1 MKKTTTYW
9 LIAATMTLAGCA
21 SDNDLANNYDGD
33 GEAVNITATRSAS
46 TITTSTSTPL
56 AEGETFRLINSTR
69 QALGRTTKCDAV
81 YVVDANGKAAPQNA
95 SNYVVWQT
103 GIDIYGK
110 QITENEFLAIIPADK
125 DADSPLPTDQSSA
138 DKLKAAD
145 LQTASTT
152 LPITSVAEGIDL
164 TFAHQNAKLT
174 FNVSLNDDA
183 SGITSIKVFN
193 SIVPYFNTTANTIEA
208 IVTPTASPV
217 SSLIAITLAD
227 GEQLNVALPLNI
239 AAIEKGKQYNF
250 SLTIGHNTLTISS
263 VSVSDW
269 TPGNVSGKNEAW
281 NKDDDNTDYITFT
294 AESEQGFMIYY
305 DSDPD
310 EWEPDDTNAAKLYTT
325 TRSFK
330 PSGYEYS
337 VNNGEWIPIG
347 KYGIEEK
354 DEAVKFGGDKGTLR
368 LRGKKLS
375 GTENY
380 IIAFTNDTKVAC
392 TGDIRTLLDYESY
405 KTVDTRDANFNFLFI
420 YCKQLIS
427 APKLPCMNLDKDC
440 YEGMFYG
447 CTSLVEAPALP
458 ATTLAVSCYENMFYG
473 CTSLVEA
480 PALPA
485 TTLANY
491 CYESMFEDCSSL
503 KVAPA
508 LPATE
513 LAESCYKSMFD
524 GCSSLKVAPALPATE
539 LKSTCYAYMFDD
551 CTSLTVTPEL
561 PATTLS
567 PYCYN
572 YMFSDCTSL
581 TTAPAL
587 PATDLAKS
595 CYSGMFSGCTA
606 LTKAP
611 ELKASIL
618 VTDCYSY
625 IFLDCSN
632 LSSVTM
638 LAEDVNAETCLYL
651 WLENAGTSAQSRTLK
666 LKNATVYNTIINTTY
681 YERPA
686 LPDNWKSGASGTT
699 IIFEEQ

>member
-174 FNVSLNDDA
+174 FNVSLKDDA

-208 IVTPTASPV
+208 IVTPTASPA

-227 GEQLNVALPLNI
+227 GEQLNVALPNI
-239 AAIEKGKQYNF
+239 AAIEKGKQYIF
-250 SLTIGHNTLTISS
+250 SLTIGHNALTITQ
-263 VSVSDW
+263 VSVTDW
-269 TPGNVSGKNEAW
+269 QNTTISGKNEAW
-281 NKDDDNTDYITFT
+281 SEEDGTEYVTFT
-294 AESEQGFMIYY
+294 ADSEQGF
-305 DSDPD
+305 
-310 EWEPDDTNAAKLYTT
+310 TFVK
-325 TRSFK
+325 
-330 PSGYEYS
+330 SGEYSGDLTGFEYS
-337 VNNGEWIPIG
+337 VGNGAWIHIPIEG
-347 KYGIEEK
+347 LTEP
-354 DEAVKFGGDKGTLR
+354 VKFGGTLGSLR
-368 LRGKKLS
+368 LRGKSQYLF
-375 GTENY
+375 GTNCDRTVK
-380 IIAFTNDTKVAC
+380 FSNNTPVAC
-392 TGDIRTLLDYESY
+392 SGDIRTLIDYTQY
-405 KTVDTRDANFNFLFI
+405 KTVDTGSAKFGFLFNG
-420 YCKQLIS
+420 CTQLTT
-427 APKLPCMNLDKDC
+427 APMLPATKLADNC

-447 CTSLVEAPALP
+447 CTAL
-458 ATTLAVSCYENMFYG
+458 TN
-473 CTSLVEA
+473 
-480 PALPA
+480 
-485 TTLANY
+485 
-491 CYESMFEDCSSL
+491 
-503 KVAPA
+503 APA

-513 LAESCYKSMFD
+513 LTERCYYSMFY
-524 GCSSLKVAPALPATE
+524 GCTALKSAPALPAE
-539 LKSTCYAYMFDD
+539 KLALF
-551 CTSLTVTPEL
+551 
-561 PATTLS
+561 
-567 PYCYN
+567 CYN
-572 YMFSDCTSL
+572 NMFN
-581 TTAPAL
+581 
-587 PATDLAKS
+587 
-595 CYSGMFSGCTA
+595 GCTA
-606 LTKAP
+606 LTQAP
-611 ELKASIL
+611 ELKASTIK
-618 VTDCYSY
+618 TSCYSY
-625 IFLDCSN
+625 MFDGCSN

-638 LAEDVNAETCLYL
+638 LAEDVSVENYL
-651 WLENAGTSAQSRTLK
+651 MQWLKNAGTSAQSRTLK
-666 LKNATVYNTIINTTY
+666 LKNSDVYNALKSQIY
-681 YERPA
+681 Y
-686 LPDNWKSGASGTT
+686 LPDNWKSDASGTT
-699 IIFEEQ
+699 IIFEE

>member
-145 LQTASTT
+145 LQKASTT

-208 IVTPTASPV
+208 IVTPTASPA

-250 SLTIGHNTLTISS
+250 SLTIGHNALTITQ
-263 VSVSDW
+263 VSVTDW
-269 TPGNVSGKNEAW
+269 QNTTISGKNEAW
-281 NKDDDNTDYITFT
+281 SEEDGTEYVTFT
-294 AESEQGFMIYY
+294 ADSEQGF
-305 DSDPD
+305 
-310 EWEPDDTNAAKLYTT
+310 TFVK
-325 TRSFK
+325 
-330 PSGYEYS
+330 SGEYSGDLTGFEYS
-337 VNNGEWIPIG
+337 VGNSAWTSIPDAG
-347 KYGIEEK
+347 LTEP
-354 DEAVKFGGDKGTLR
+354 VKFGGTLGSLR
-368 LRGKKLS
+368 LRGKSQYLF
-375 GTENY
+375 GTNSDR
-380 IIAFTNDTKVAC
+380 IVKFSNNTPVAC
-392 TGDIRTLLDYESY
+392 SGDIRTLIDYTQY
-405 KTVDTRDANFNFLFI
+405 KTVDTGSAKFGFLFNG
-420 YCKQLIS
+420 CTQLTT
-427 APKLPCMNLDKDC
+427 APMLPATKLADNC
-440 YEGMFYG
+440 YEGMFNG
-447 CTSLVEAPALP
+447 CTAL
-458 ATTLAVSCYENMFYG
+458 TN
-473 CTSLVEA
+473 
-480 PALPA
+480 
-485 TTLANY
+485 
-491 CYESMFEDCSSL
+491 
-503 KVAPA
+503 APA

-513 LAESCYKSMFD
+513 LTERCYYSMFY
-524 GCSSLKVAPALPATE
+524 GCTALKSAPALPAE
-539 LKSTCYAYMFDD
+539 KLALF
-551 CTSLTVTPEL
+551 
-561 PATTLS
+561 
-567 PYCYN
+567 CYN
-572 YMFSDCTSL
+572 NMFN
-581 TTAPAL
+581 
-587 PATDLAKS
+587 
-595 CYSGMFSGCTA
+595 GCTA
-606 LTKAP
+606 LTQAP
-611 ELKASIL
+611 ELKASTIK
-618 VTDCYSY
+618 TSCYSY
-625 IFLDCSN
+625 MFDGCSN

-638 LAEDVNAETCLYL
+638 LAEDVSVENYL
-651 WLENAGTSAQSRTLK
+651 MQWLKNAGTSAQSRTLK
-666 LKNATVYNTIINTTY
+666 LKNSDVYNALKSQSY
-681 YERPA
+681 Y
-686 LPDNWKSGASGTT
+686 LPDNWKSDASGTT
-699 IIFEEQ
+699 IIFEE

>member
-125 DADSPLPTDQSSA
+125 NADSPLPTDQSSA

-174 FNVSLNDDA
+174 FNISLNDDA

-208 IVTPTASPV
+208 IVTPTASPA

-227 GEQLNVALPLNI
+227 GEQLNVALPHNI

-250 SLTIGHNTLTISS
+250 SLTIGHNALTITQ
-263 VSVSDW
+263 VSVTDW
-269 TPGNVSGKNEAW
+269 QNTTISGKNEAW
-281 NKDDDNTDYITFT
+281 SEEDGTEYVTFT
-294 AESEQGFMIYY
+294 ADSEQGFTFVKSLQYA
-305 DSDPD
+305 SNLPG
-310 EWEPDDTNAAKLYTT
+310 L
-325 TRSFK
+325 
-330 PSGYEYS
+330 EYS
-337 VNNGEWIPIG
+337 VGNGAWIHIPIE
-347 KYGIEEK
+347 GIAEP
-354 DEAVKFGGDKGTLR
+354 VKFGGTLGSLR
-368 LRGKKLS
+368 LRGINQY
-375 GTENY
+375 GTNSDRTVK
-380 IIAFTNDTKVAC
+380 FSNNTPVAC
-392 TGDIRTLLDYESY
+392 SGDIRTLIDYTQY
-405 KTVDTRDANFNFLFI
+405 KTVDTGSAKFGFLFNG
-420 YCKQLIS
+420 CTQLTT
-427 APKLPCMNLDKDC
+427 APMLPATKLADNC

-447 CTSLVEAPALP
+447 CTAL
-458 ATTLAVSCYENMFYG
+458 TN
-473 CTSLVEA
+473 
-480 PALPA
+480 
-485 TTLANY
+485 
-491 CYESMFEDCSSL
+491 
-503 KVAPA
+503 APA

-513 LAESCYKSMFD
+513 LAERCYYSMFY
-524 GCSSLKVAPALPATE
+524 GCTALKSAPALPAEQLAKWCYYSMFYGCTALKSAPALPATE
-539 LKSTCYAYMFDD
+539 LADNCYRGMFNGCTDLKS
-551 CTSLTVTPEL
+551 
-561 PATTLS
+561 
-567 PYCYN
+567 
-572 YMFSDCTSL
+572 
-581 TTAPAL
+581 APAL
-587 PATDLAKS
+587 PATELADY
-595 CYSGMFSGCTA
+595 CYNNMFNGCTA
-606 LTKAP
+606 LTQAP
-611 ELKASIL
+611 ELKASTIK
-618 VTDCYSY
+618 TSCYSY
-625 IFLDCSN
+625 MFDGCSN

-638 LAEDVNAETCLYL
+638 LAEDVSVENYL
-651 WLENAGTSAQSRTLK
+651 MQWLKNAGTSAQSRTLK
-666 LKNATVYNTIINTTY
+666 LKNSDVYNALKSQSHY
-681 YERPA
+681 
-686 LPDNWKSGASGTT
+686 LPDNWKSDASGTT
-699 IIFEEQ
+699 IIFEE

>member
-145 LQTASTT
+145 LQKASTT

-208 IVTPTASPV
+208 IVTPTASPA

-250 SLTIGHNTLTISS
+250 SLTIGHNALTITQ
-263 VSVSDW
+263 VSVTDW
-269 TPGNVSGKNEAW
+269 QNTTISGKNEAW
-281 NKDDDNTDYITFT
+281 SEEDGTEYVTFT
-294 AESEQGFMIYY
+294 ADSEQGF
-305 DSDPD
+305 
-310 EWEPDDTNAAKLYTT
+310 TFVK
-325 TRSFK
+325 
-330 PSGYEYS
+330 SGEYSGDLTGFEYS
-337 VNNGEWIPIG
+337 VGNSAWTSIPNAG
-347 KYGIEEK
+347 LTEP
-354 DEAVKFGGDKGTLR
+354 VKFGGTLGSLR
-368 LRGKKLS
+368 LRGKSLYLF
-375 GTENY
+375 GTNC
-380 IIAFTNDTKVAC
+380 ARTVKFSNNTPVAC
-392 TGDIRTLLDYESY
+392 SGDIRTLIDYTQY
-405 KTVDTRDANFNFLFI
+405 KTVDTGSAKFGFLFNG
-420 YCKQLIS
+420 CTQLTT
-427 APKLPCMNLDKDC
+427 APMLPATKLADNC

-447 CTSLVEAPALP
+447 CTAL
-458 ATTLAVSCYENMFYG
+458 TN
-473 CTSLVEA
+473 
-480 PALPA
+480 
-485 TTLANY
+485 
-491 CYESMFEDCSSL
+491 
-503 KVAPA
+503 APA

-513 LAESCYKSMFD
+513 LTERCYYSMFY
-524 GCSSLKVAPALPATE
+524 GCTALKSAPALPAE
-539 LKSTCYAYMFDD
+539 KLALF
-551 CTSLTVTPEL
+551 
-561 PATTLS
+561 
-567 PYCYN
+567 CYN
-572 YMFSDCTSL
+572 NMFN
-581 TTAPAL
+581 
-587 PATDLAKS
+587 
-595 CYSGMFSGCTA
+595 GCTA
-606 LTKAP
+606 LTQAP
-611 ELKASIL
+611 ELKASTIK
-618 VTDCYSY
+618 TSCYSY
-625 IFLDCSN
+625 MFDGCSN

-638 LAEDVNAETCLYL
+638 LAEDVSVENYL
-651 WLENAGTSAQSRTLK
+651 MQWLKNAGTSAQSRTLK
-666 LKNATVYNTIINTTY
+666 LKNSDVYNALKSQSNY
-681 YERPA
+681 
-686 LPDNWKSGASGTT
+686 LPDNWKSDASGTT
-699 IIFEEQ
+699 IIFEE

>member
-208 IVTPTASPV
+208 IVTPTASPA

-227 GEQLNVALPLNI
+227 GEQLNVALPHNI

-250 SLTIGHNTLTISS
+250 SLTIGHNALTITQ
-263 VSVSDW
+263 VSVTDW
-269 TPGNVSGKNEAW
+269 QNTTISGKNEAW
-281 NKDDDNTDYITFT
+281 SEEDGTEYVTFT
-294 AESEQGFMIYY
+294 ADSEQGF
-305 DSDPD
+305 
-310 EWEPDDTNAAKLYTT
+310 TFVK
-325 TRSFK
+325 
-330 PSGYEYS
+330 SGEYSGDLTGFEYS
-337 VNNGEWIPIG
+337 VGNGAWIHIPIE
-347 KYGIEEK
+347 GIAEP
-354 DEAVKFGGDKGTLR
+354 VKFGGDLGSLR
-368 LRGKKLS
+368 LRGINQS
-375 GTENY
+375 GTAGERTVKFSNN
-380 IIAFTNDTKVAC
+380 TPVAC
-392 TGDIRTLLDYESY
+392 SGDIRTLIDYTQY
-405 KTVDTRDANFNFLFI
+405 KTVDTGSAKFGFLFNG
-420 YCKQLIS
+420 CTQLTT
-427 APKLPCMNLDKDC
+427 APMLPATKLADNC

-447 CTSLVEAPALP
+447 CTAL
-458 ATTLAVSCYENMFYG
+458 TN
-473 CTSLVEA
+473 
-480 PALPA
+480 
-485 TTLANY
+485 
-491 CYESMFEDCSSL
+491 
-503 KVAPA
+503 APA

-513 LAESCYKSMFD
+513 LTERCYYSMFY
-524 GCSSLKVAPALPATE
+524 GCTALKSAPALPAE
-539 LKSTCYAYMFDD
+539 KLALF
-551 CTSLTVTPEL
+551 
-561 PATTLS
+561 
-567 PYCYN
+567 CYN
-572 YMFSDCTSL
+572 NMFN
-581 TTAPAL
+581 
-587 PATDLAKS
+587 
-595 CYSGMFSGCTA
+595 GCTA
-606 LTKAP
+606 LTQAP
-611 ELKASIL
+611 ELKASTIK
-618 VTDCYSY
+618 TSCYSY
-625 IFLDCSN
+625 MFDGCSN

-638 LAEDVNAETCLYL
+638 LAEDVSVGNYL
-651 WLENAGTSAQSRTLK
+651 MQWLKNAGTSAQSRTLK
-666 LKNATVYNTIINTTY
+666 LKNSDVYNALKSQSHY
-681 YERPA
+681 
-686 LPDNWKSGASGTT
+686 LPDNWKSDASGTT
-699 IIFEEQ
+699 IIFEE

>member
-208 IVTPTASPV
+208 IVTPTASPA

-227 GEQLNVALPLNI
+227 GEQLNVALPHNI

-250 SLTIGHNTLTISS
+250 SLTIGHNALTITQ
-263 VSVSDW
+263 VSVTDW
-269 TPGNVSGKNEAW
+269 QNTTISGKNEAW
-281 NKDDDNTDYITFT
+281 SEEDGTEYVTFT
-294 AESEQGFMIYY
+294 ADSEQGFTFVKSLQYA
-305 DSDPD
+305 SNLPG
-310 EWEPDDTNAAKLYTT
+310 L
-325 TRSFK
+325 
-330 PSGYEYS
+330 EYS
-337 VNNGEWIPIG
+337 VGNGVWTPIPAAG
-347 KYGIEEK
+347 LTEP
-354 DEAVKFGGDKGTLR
+354 VKFGGTLGSLR
-368 LRGKKLS
+368 LRGKSLYLF
-375 GTENY
+375 GTNC
-380 IIAFTNDTKVAC
+380 ARTVKFSNNTPVAC
-392 TGDIRTLLDYESY
+392 SGDIRTLIDYTQY
-405 KTVDTRDANFNFLFI
+405 KTVDTGSAKFGFLFNG
-420 YCKQLIS
+420 CTQLTT
-427 APKLPCMNLDKDC
+427 APMLPATKLADNC
-440 YEGMFYG
+440 YEGMFNG
-447 CTSLVEAPALP
+447 CTALTNAPALP
-458 ATTLAVSCYENMFYG
+458 AEQLAKWCYYSMFYG
-473 CTSLVEA
+473 CTALKSA

-485 TTLANY
+485 EQLAKW
-491 CYESMFEDCSSL
+491 CYYSMFYGCTAL
-503 KVAPA
+503 KSAPA

-513 LAESCYKSMFD
+513 LADNCYRGMFNGCTALKS
-524 GCSSLKVAPALPATE
+524 APALPAE
-539 LKSTCYAYMFDD
+539 KLALF
-551 CTSLTVTPEL
+551 
-561 PATTLS
+561 
-567 PYCYN
+567 CYN
-572 YMFSDCTSL
+572 NMFN
-581 TTAPAL
+581 
-587 PATDLAKS
+587 
-595 CYSGMFSGCTA
+595 GCTA
-606 LTKAP
+606 LTQAP
-611 ELKASIL
+611 ELKASTIK
-618 VTDCYSY
+618 TSCYSY
-625 IFLDCSN
+625 MFDGCSN

-638 LAEDVNAETCLYL
+638 LAEDVSVEHYL
-651 WLENAGTSAQSRTLK
+651 MQWLENAGTSAQSRTLK
-666 LKNATVYNTIINTTY
+666 LKNSDVYNALKSQSNY
-681 YERPA
+681 
-686 LPDNWKSGASGTT
+686 LPDIWESGASGTT
-699 IIFEEQ
+699 IIFEE

>member
-208 IVTPTASPV
+208 IVTPTASPA

-227 GEQLNVALPLNI
+227 GEQLNVALPNI

-250 SLTIGHNTLTISS
+250 SLTIGHNALTITQ
-263 VSVSDW
+263 VSVTDW
-269 TPGNVSGKNEAW
+269 QNTTISGKNEAW
-281 NKDDDNTDYITFT
+281 SEEDGTEYVTFT
-294 AESEQGFMIYY
+294 ADSEQGF
-305 DSDPD
+305 
-310 EWEPDDTNAAKLYTT
+310 TFVK
-325 TRSFK
+325 
-330 PSGYEYS
+330 SGEYSGDLTGFEYS
-337 VNNGEWIPIG
+337 VGNSAWTSIPDAG
-347 KYGIEEK
+347 LTEP
-354 DEAVKFGGDKGTLR
+354 VKFGGDLGTFR
-368 LRGKKLS
+368 LRGINQS
-375 GTENY
+375 GTAGERTVKFSNN
-380 IIAFTNDTKVAC
+380 TPVAC
-392 TGDIRTLLDYESY
+392 TGDIRTLIDYTQY
-405 KTVDTRDANFNFLFI
+405 KTVDTGSAKFGFLFNG
-420 YCKQLIS
+420 CTQLTT
-427 APKLPCMNLDKDC
+427 APMLPATKLADNC

-447 CTSLVEAPALP
+447 CTALTNAPALP
-458 ATTLAVSCYENMFYG
+458 ATELTERCYYSMFYG
-473 CTSLVEA
+473 CT
-480 PALPA
+480 ALK
-485 TTLANY
+485 
-491 CYESMFEDCSSL
+491 S
-503 KVAPA
+503 APA

-513 LAESCYKSMFD
+513 LADNCYRGMFNGCTALKS
-524 GCSSLKVAPALPATE
+524 APALPAE
-539 LKSTCYAYMFDD
+539 KLALF
-551 CTSLTVTPEL
+551 
-561 PATTLS
+561 
-567 PYCYN
+567 CYN
-572 YMFSDCTSL
+572 NMFN
-581 TTAPAL
+581 
-587 PATDLAKS
+587 
-595 CYSGMFSGCTA
+595 GCTA
-606 LTKAP
+606 LTQAP
-611 ELKASIL
+611 ELKASTIK
-618 VTDCYSY
+618 TSCYSY
-625 IFLDCSN
+625 MFDGCSN

-638 LAEDVNAETCLYL
+638 LAEDVSVKNYL
-651 WLENAGTSAQSRTLK
+651 MQWLENAGTSAQSRTLK
-666 LKNATVYNTIINTTY
+666 LKNSDVYNALKSQSY
-681 YERPA
+681 Y
-686 LPDNWKSGASGTT
+686 LPDNWKSDASGTT
-699 IIFEEQ
+699 IIFEE

>member
-9 LIAATMTLAGCA
+9 LLAATMTLAGCA

-208 IVTPTASPV
+208 IVTPTASPA

-227 GEQLNVALPLNI
+227 GEQLNVALPNI

-250 SLTIGHNTLTISS
+250 SLTIGHNALTITQ
-263 VSVSDW
+263 VSVTDW
-269 TPGNVSGKNEAW
+269 QNTTISGKNEAW
-281 NKDDDNTDYITFT
+281 SEEDGTEYVTFT
-294 AESEQGFMIYY
+294 ADSEQGF
-305 DSDPD
+305 
-310 EWEPDDTNAAKLYTT
+310 TFVK
-325 TRSFK
+325 
-330 PSGYEYS
+330 SGEYSGDLTGFEYS
-337 VNNGEWIPIG
+337 VGNSAWTSIPDAG
-347 KYGIEEK
+347 LTEP
-354 DEAVKFGGDKGTLR
+354 VKFGGTLGSLR
-368 LRGKKLS
+368 LRGKSLYLF
-375 GTENY
+375 GTNSDR
-380 IIAFTNDTKVAC
+380 IVKFSNNTPVAC
-392 TGDIRTLLDYESY
+392 SGDIRTLIDYTQY
-405 KTVDTRDANFNFLFI
+405 KTVDTGSAKFGFLFNG
-420 YCKQLIS
+420 CTQLTT
-427 APKLPCMNLDKDC
+427 APMLPATKLADNC

-447 CTSLVEAPALP
+447 CTAL
-458 ATTLAVSCYENMFYG
+458 TN
-473 CTSLVEA
+473 
-480 PALPA
+480 
-485 TTLANY
+485 
-491 CYESMFEDCSSL
+491 
-503 KVAPA
+503 APA

-513 LAESCYKSMFD
+513 LTERCYYSMFY
-524 GCSSLKVAPALPATE
+524 GCTALKSAPALPAE
-539 LKSTCYAYMFDD
+539 KLALF
-551 CTSLTVTPEL
+551 
-561 PATTLS
+561 
-567 PYCYN
+567 CYN
-572 YMFSDCTSL
+572 NMFN
-581 TTAPAL
+581 
-587 PATDLAKS
+587 
-595 CYSGMFSGCTA
+595 GCTA
-606 LTKAP
+606 LTQAP
-611 ELKASIL
+611 ELKASTIK
-618 VTDCYSY
+618 TSCYSY
-625 IFLDCSN
+625 MFDGCSN

-638 LAEDVNAETCLYL
+638 LAEDVSVGNYL
-651 WLENAGTSAQSRTLK
+651 MQWLKNAGTSAQSRTLK
-666 LKNATVYNTIINTTY
+666 LKNSDVYNALKSQSNY
-681 YERPA
+681 
-686 LPDNWKSGASGTT
+686 LPDNWKSDASGTT
-699 IIFEEQ
+699 IIFEE

>member
-208 IVTPTASPV
+208 IVTPTASPA
-217 SSLIAITLAD
+217 SSLIAITLTD
-227 GEQLNVALPLNI
+227 GEQLNVALPNI
-239 AAIEKGKQYNF
+239 AAIEKGKQYIF
-250 SLTIGHNTLTISS
+250 SLTIGHNALTISS

-269 TPGNVSGKNEAW
+269 QNTTISGKNEAW
-281 NKDDDNTDYITFT
+281 SEEDGTEYVTFT
-294 AESEQGFMIYY
+294 ADSEQGF
-305 DSDPD
+305 
-310 EWEPDDTNAAKLYTT
+310 TFVK
-325 TRSFK
+325 
-330 PSGYEYS
+330 SGEYSGDLTGFEYS
-337 VNNGEWIPIG
+337 VGNGAWIHIPIEG
-347 KYGIEEK
+347 LTEP
-354 DEAVKFGGDKGTLR
+354 VKFGGTLGSLR
-368 LRGKKLS
+368 LRGKSLYLF
-375 GTENY
+375 GTNC
-380 IIAFTNDTKVAC
+380 ARTVKFSNNTPVAC
-392 TGDIRTLLDYESY
+392 SGDIRTLIDYTQY
-405 KTVDTRDANFNFLFI
+405 KTVDTGSAKFGFLFNG
-420 YCKQLIS
+420 CTQLTT
-427 APKLPCMNLDKDC
+427 APMLPATKLADNC

-447 CTSLVEAPALP
+447 CTALTNAPALP
-458 ATTLAVSCYENMFYG
+458 ATELTERCYYSMFYG
-473 CTSLVEA
+473 CT
-480 PALPA
+480 ALK
-485 TTLANY
+485 
-491 CYESMFEDCSSL
+491 S
-503 KVAPA
+503 APA

-513 LAESCYKSMFD
+513 LADNCYRGMFYGCTALKS
-524 GCSSLKVAPALPATE
+524 APALPAE
-539 LKSTCYAYMFDD
+539 KLALF
-551 CTSLTVTPEL
+551 
-561 PATTLS
+561 
-567 PYCYN
+567 CYN
-572 YMFSDCTSL
+572 NMFN
-581 TTAPAL
+581 
-587 PATDLAKS
+587 
-595 CYSGMFSGCTA
+595 GCTA
-606 LTKAP
+606 LTQAP
-611 ELKASIL
+611 ELKASTIK
-618 VTDCYSY
+618 TSCYSY
-625 IFLDCSN
+625 MFDGCSN

-638 LAEDVNAETCLYL
+638 LAEDVSVEHYL
-651 WLENAGTSAQSRTLK
+651 MQWLENAGTSAQSRTLK
-666 LKNATVYNTIINTTY
+666 LKNSDVYNALKSQSNY
-681 YERPA
+681 
-686 LPDNWKSGASGTT
+686 LPDIWESGASGTT
-699 IIFEEQ
+699 IIFEE

>member
-125 DADSPLPTDQSSA
+125 YADSPLPTDQSSA

-208 IVTPTASPV
+208 IVTPTASPA

-227 GEQLNVALPLNI
+227 GEQLNVALPHNI

-250 SLTIGHNTLTISS
+250 SLTIGHNALTISS

-269 TPGNVSGKNEAW
+269 QNTTISGKNEAW
-281 NKDDDNTDYITFT
+281 SEEDGTEYVTFT
-294 AESEQGFMIYY
+294 ADSEQGFTFVKSLQYA
-305 DSDPD
+305 SNLPG
-310 EWEPDDTNAAKLYTT
+310 L
-325 TRSFK
+325 
-330 PSGYEYS
+330 EYS
-337 VNNGEWIPIG
+337 VGNGAWIHIPIEG
-347 KYGIEEK
+347 LTEP
-354 DEAVKFGGDKGTLR
+354 VKFGGTLGSLR
-368 LRGKKLS
+368 LRGKSQYLF
-375 GTENY
+375 GTNSDRTVK
-380 IIAFTNDTKVAC
+380 FSNNTPVAC
-392 TGDIRTLLDYESY
+392 SGDIRTLIDYTQY
-405 KTVDTRDANFNFLFI
+405 KTVDTGSAKFGFLFNG
-420 YCKQLIS
+420 CTQLTT
-427 APKLPCMNLDKDC
+427 APMLPATKLADNC
-440 YEGMFYG
+440 YEGMFNG
-447 CTSLVEAPALP
+447 CTALTNAPALP
-458 ATTLAVSCYENMFYG
+458 ATELTERCYYSMFYG
-473 CTSLVEA
+473 CT
-480 PALPA
+480 ALK
-485 TTLANY
+485 
-491 CYESMFEDCSSL
+491 S
-503 KVAPA
+503 APA

-513 LAESCYKSMFD
+513 LADNCYQGMFNGCTALKS
-524 GCSSLKVAPALPATE
+524 APALPAE
-539 LKSTCYAYMFDD
+539 KLALF
-551 CTSLTVTPEL
+551 
-561 PATTLS
+561 
-567 PYCYN
+567 CYN
-572 YMFSDCTSL
+572 NMFN
-581 TTAPAL
+581 
-587 PATDLAKS
+587 
-595 CYSGMFSGCTA
+595 GCTA
-606 LTKAP
+606 LTQAP
-611 ELKASIL
+611 ELKASTIK
-618 VTDCYSY
+618 TSCYSY
-625 IFLDCSN
+625 MFDGCSN

-638 LAEDVNAETCLYL
+638 LAEDVSVEYYL
-651 WLENAGTSAQSRTLK
+651 MQWLKNAGTSAQSRTLK
-666 LKNATVYNTIINTTY
+666 LKNSDVYNALKSQSNY
-681 YERPA
+681 
-686 LPDNWKSGASGTT
+686 LPDNWKSDASGTT
-699 IIFEEQ
+699 IIFEE

>member
-208 IVTPTASPV
+208 IVTPTASPA

-227 GEQLNVALPLNI
+227 GEQLNVALPHNI

-250 SLTIGHNTLTISS
+250 SLTIGHNALTITQ
-263 VSVSDW
+263 VSVTDW
-269 TPGNVSGKNEAW
+269 QNTTISGKNEAW
-281 NKDDDNTDYITFT
+281 SEEDGTEYVTFT
-294 AESEQGFMIYY
+294 ADSEQGF
-305 DSDPD
+305 
-310 EWEPDDTNAAKLYTT
+310 TFVK
-325 TRSFK
+325 
-330 PSGYEYS
+330 SGEYSGDLTGFEYS
-337 VNNGEWIPIG
+337 VGNSAWTSIPDAG
-347 KYGIEEK
+347 LTEP
-354 DEAVKFGGDKGTLR
+354 VKFGGDLGTFR
-368 LRGKKLS
+368 LRGINQS
-375 GTENY
+375 GTAGERTVKFSNN
-380 IIAFTNDTKVAC
+380 TPVAC
-392 TGDIRTLLDYESY
+392 TGDIRTLIDYTQY
-405 KTVDTRDANFNFLFI
+405 KTVDTGSAKFGFLFNG
-420 YCKQLIS
+420 CTQLTT
-427 APKLPCMNLDKDC
+427 APMLPATKLADNC

-447 CTSLVEAPALP
+447 CTALTNAPALP
-458 ATTLAVSCYENMFYG
+458 ATELTERCYYSMFYG
-473 CTSLVEA
+473 CTALKSA

-485 TTLANY
+485 EQLAKR
-491 CYESMFEDCSSL
+491 CYYSMFYGCTAL
-503 KVAPA
+503 KSAPA

-513 LAESCYKSMFD
+513 LADNCYRGMFNGCTALKS
-524 GCSSLKVAPALPATE
+524 APALPAE
-539 LKSTCYAYMFDD
+539 KLALF
-551 CTSLTVTPEL
+551 
-561 PATTLS
+561 
-567 PYCYN
+567 CYN
-572 YMFSDCTSL
+572 NMFN
-581 TTAPAL
+581 
-587 PATDLAKS
+587 
-595 CYSGMFSGCTA
+595 GCTA
-606 LTKAP
+606 LTQAP
-611 ELKASIL
+611 ELKASTIK
-618 VTDCYSY
+618 TSCYS
-625 IFLDCSN
+625 FMFDGCSN

-638 LAEDVNAETCLYL
+638 LAEDVSVEHYL
-651 WLENAGTSAQSRTLK
+651 MQWLKNAGTSAQSRTLK
-666 LKNATVYNTIINTTY
+666 LKNSDVYNALKSQSY
-681 YERPA
+681 Y

-699 IIFEEQ
+699 IIFEE

>member
-125 DADSPLPTDQSSA
+125 DAVTPLPTDQSSA

-208 IVTPTASPV
+208 IVTPTASPA

-250 SLTIGHNTLTISS
+250 SLTIGHNALTISS

-281 NKDDDNTDYITFT
+281 NKDDNTDYITFT

-305 DSDPD
+305 DSEPD

-325 TRSFK
+325 TRFTD

-337 VNNGEWIPIG
+337 VNNGEWIPIDE
-347 KYGIEEK
+347 YGIEEK

-392 TGDIRTLLDYESY
+392 TGDIRTLLDYETY
-405 KTVDTRDANFNFLFI
+405 KTVDTKDANFKYLFK
-420 YCKQLIS
+420 YCNQLTS
-427 APKLPCMNLDKDC
+427 APKLPCMVLAKEC
-440 YEGMFYG
+440 YEGMFYECSSLVEAPALPATTLAKRCYEEMFYE

-458 ATTLAVSCYENMFYG
+458 ATTLASRCYKEMFDG
-473 CTSLVEA
+473 
-480 PALPA
+480 
-485 TTLANY
+485 
-491 CYESMFEDCSSL
+491 CSSL
-503 KVAPA
+503 KIAPA

-513 LAESCYKSMFD
+513 LAYECYFSMFEE
-524 GCSSLKVAPALPATE
+524 CE
-539 LKSTCYAYMFDD
+539 
-551 CTSLTVTPEL
+551 SLTIAPEL
-561 PATTLS
+561 PATILADF
-567 PYCYN
+567 CYKM
-572 YMFSDCTSL
+572 MFYDCTSL
-581 TTAPAL
+581 KKAPILRAETL
-587 PATDLAKS
+587 TES
-595 CYSGMFSGCTA
+595 CYYDMFYHC
-606 LTKAP
+606 
-611 ELKASIL
+611 I
-618 VTDCYSY
+618 
-625 IFLDCSN
+625 N
-632 LSSVTM
+632 LCSVTM
-638 LAEDVNAETCLYL
+638 LATDVSDFNCLDG
-651 WLENAGTSAQSRTLK
+651 WLYDAGTNTTSRTLT
-666 LKNATVYNTIINTTY
+666 LKNSTVYDTIKDLIYNKAWASI
-681 YERPA
+681 PA
-686 LPDNWKSGASGTT
+686 LPDIWKSGASGTT
-699 IIFEEQ
+699 IIYEDN

>member
-208 IVTPTASPV
+208 IVTPTASPA

-227 GEQLNVALPLNI
+227 GEQLNVAPLNI

-250 SLTIGHNTLTISS
+250 SLTIGHNALTITQ
-263 VSVSDW
+263 VSVTDW
-269 TPGNVSGKNEAW
+269 QNTTISGKNEAW
-281 NKDDDNTDYITFT
+281 SEEDGTEYVTFT
-294 AESEQGFMIYY
+294 ADSEQGF
-305 DSDPD
+305 
-310 EWEPDDTNAAKLYTT
+310 TFVK
-325 TRSFK
+325 
-330 PSGYEYS
+330 SGEYSGDLTGFEYS
-337 VNNGEWIPIG
+337 VGNSAWTSIPNAG
-347 KYGIEEK
+347 LTEP
-354 DEAVKFGGDKGTLR
+354 VKFGGTLGSLR
-368 LRGKKLS
+368 LRGKSQYLF
-375 GTENY
+375 GTNSDRTVK
-380 IIAFTNDTKVAC
+380 FSNNTPVAC
-392 TGDIRTLLDYESY
+392 SGDIRTLIDYTQY
-405 KTVDTRDANFNFLFI
+405 KTVDTGSAKFGFLFNG
-420 YCKQLIS
+420 CTQLTT
-427 APKLPCMNLDKDC
+427 APMLPATKLADNC

-447 CTSLVEAPALP
+447 CTALTNAPALP
-458 ATTLAVSCYENMFYG
+458 ATELTERCYYSMFYG
-473 CTSLVEA
+473 CT
-480 PALPA
+480 ALK
-485 TTLANY
+485 
-491 CYESMFEDCSSL
+491 S
-503 KVAPA
+503 APA

-513 LAESCYKSMFD
+513 LAD
-524 GCSSLKVAPALPATE
+524 N
-539 LKSTCYAYMFDD
+539 
-551 CTSLTVTPEL
+551 
-561 PATTLS
+561 
-567 PYCYN
+567 CYN
-572 YMFSDCTSL
+572 NMFN
-581 TTAPAL
+581 
-587 PATDLAKS
+587 
-595 CYSGMFSGCTA
+595 GCNA
-606 LTKAP
+606 LTQAP
-611 ELKASIL
+611 ELKASTIK
-618 VTDCYSY
+618 TSCYSY
-625 IFLDCSN
+625 MFDGCSN

-638 LAEDVNAETCLYL
+638 LAEDVSVGNYL
-651 WLENAGTSAQSRTLK
+651 MQWLKNAGTSAQSRTLK
-666 LKNATVYNTIINTTY
+666 LKNSDVYNALKSQSNY
-681 YERPA
+681 
-686 LPDNWKSGASGTT
+686 LPDIWKSGASGTT
-699 IIFEEQ
+699 IIFEE

>member
-1 MKKTTTYW
+1 MKMNKIYAW
-9 LIAATMTLAGCA
+9 MAAAMTLAACSTNDIADLGGNDA
-21 SDNDLANNYDGD
+21 DNV
-33 GEAVNITATRSAS
+33 VNVAATRANTSS
-46 TITTSTSTPL
+46 NTTKAISS
-56 AEGETFRLINSTR
+56 FHLIN
-69 QALGRTTKCDAV
+69 TTQQEKYNTKYEAD
-81 YVVDANGKAAPQNA
+81 YILENNSYTMKNGKAVWYNEDDAPAEGNVFKAFTPLTTAANLA
-95 SNYVVWQT
+95 SYDRFY
-103 GIDIYGK
+103 IPIY
-110 QITENEFLAIIPADK
+110 QASPELLAAADWMT
-125 DADSPLPTDQSSA
+125 ATATST
-138 DKLKAAD
+138 KAAAMNG
-145 LQTASTT
+145 LS
-152 LPITSVAEGIDL
+152 LNFE
-164 TFAHQNAKLT
+164 HRNAKLHFDVT
-174 FNVSLNDDA
+174 VKDDA
-183 SGITSIKVFN
+183 AALTSEDITVIGN
-193 SIVPYFNTTANTIEA
+193 ITPYYSANESNKTIEA
-208 IVTPTASPV
+208 IVAPV
-217 SSLIAITLAD
+217 SADEITSSTSRPTLISFRLAGGD
-227 GEQLNVALPLNI
+227 EISVPLPTSI
-239 AAIEKGKQYNF
+239 SQIEAGKQYNF
-250 SLTIGHNTLTISS
+250 SITVGHNTLTISS
-263 VSVSDW
+263 VSVTDW
-269 TPGNVSGKNEAW
+269 TAATVTPGKEDEASCA
-281 NKDDDNTDYITFT
+281 DEDIDYITFT
-294 AESEQGFMIYY
+294 AESEQQIKVVYY
-305 DSDPD
+305 DDDPRD
-310 EWEPDDTNAAKLYTT
+310 ELDPTNPYGDQSYAI
-325 TRSFK
+325 TRSTDTYK
-330 PSGYEYS
+330 YEYS
-337 VNNGEWIPIG
+337 INNGEWIPF
-347 KYGIEEK
+347 
-354 DEAVKFGGDKGTLR
+354 DEIDDSDNVIFGGDKGTLR
-368 LRGKKLS
+368 LRGKNTS
-375 GTENY
+375 GTRKRVIVFKNE
-380 IIAFTNDTKVAC
+380 TKVAC

-458 ATTLAVSCYENMFYG
+458 ATTLA
-473 CTSLVEA
+473 
-480 PALPA
+480 
-485 TTLANY
+485 NY

-513 LAESCYKSMFD
+513 LAKSCYKSMFD

-567 PYCYN
+567 PDCYN

-625 IFLDCSN
+625 IFLGCSN

>member
-145 LQTASTT
+145 LQKASTT

-208 IVTPTASPV
+208 IVTPTASPA

-227 GEQLNVALPLNI
+227 GEQLNVALPHNI
-239 AAIEKGKQYNF
+239 TAIEKGKQYNF
-250 SLTIGHNTLTISS
+250 SLTIGHNALTITQ
-263 VSVSDW
+263 VSVTDW
-269 TPGNVSGKNEAW
+269 QNTTISGKNEAW
-281 NKDDDNTDYITFT
+281 SEEDGTEYVTFT
-294 AESEQGFMIYY
+294 ADSEQGFTFVKS
-305 DSDPD
+305 SD
-310 EWEPDDTNAAKLYTT
+310 NAGSL
-325 TRSFK
+325 
-330 PSGYEYS
+330 SGFEYS
-337 VNNGEWIPIG
+337 VNNGEWTPIPDAG
-347 KYGIEEK
+347 LTEP
-354 DEAVKFGGDKGTLR
+354 VKFGGTLGSLR
-368 LRGKKLS
+368 LRGKSQYLF
-375 GTENY
+375 GTNSDRTVK
-380 IIAFTNDTKVAC
+380 FSNNTPVAC
-392 TGDIRTLLDYESY
+392 SGDIRTLIDYTQY
-405 KTVDTRDANFNFLFI
+405 KTVDTGSAKFGFLFNG
-420 YCKQLIS
+420 CTQLTT
-427 APKLPCMNLDKDC
+427 APMLPATKLADNC

-447 CTSLVEAPALP
+447 CTAL
-458 ATTLAVSCYENMFYG
+458 TN
-473 CTSLVEA
+473 
-480 PALPA
+480 
-485 TTLANY
+485 
-491 CYESMFEDCSSL
+491 
-503 KVAPA
+503 APA

-513 LAESCYKSMFD
+513 LTERCYYSMFY
-524 GCSSLKVAPALPATE
+524 GCTALKSAPALPAE
-539 LKSTCYAYMFDD
+539 KLALF
-551 CTSLTVTPEL
+551 
-561 PATTLS
+561 
-567 PYCYN
+567 CYN
-572 YMFSDCTSL
+572 NMFN
-581 TTAPAL
+581 
-587 PATDLAKS
+587 
-595 CYSGMFSGCTA
+595 GCTA
-606 LTKAP
+606 LTQAP
-611 ELKASIL
+611 ELKASTIK
-618 VTDCYSY
+618 TSCYSY
-625 IFLDCSN
+625 MFDGCSN

-638 LAEDVNAETCLYL
+638 LAEDVSVEHYL
-651 WLENAGTSAQSRTLK
+651 MQWLKNAGTSAQSRTLK
-666 LKNATVYNTIINTTY
+666 LKNSDVYNALKSQSNY
-681 YERPA
+681 
-686 LPDNWKSGASGTT
+686 LPDNWKSDASGTT
-699 IIFEEQ
+699 IIFEE

>member
-208 IVTPTASPV
+208 IVTPTASPA

-227 GEQLNVALPLNI
+227 GEQLNVDLPHNI
-239 AAIEKGKQYNF
+239 TAIEKGKQYNF
-250 SLTIGHNTLTISS
+250 SLTIGHNALTITQ
-263 VSVSDW
+263 VSVTDW
-269 TPGNVSGKNEAW
+269 QNTTISGKNEAW
-281 NKDDDNTDYITFT
+281 SEEDGTEYVTFT
-294 AESEQGFMIYY
+294 ADSEQGFTFVK
-305 DSDPD
+305 SLSNLPG
-310 EWEPDDTNAAKLYTT
+310 L
-325 TRSFK
+325 
-330 PSGYEYS
+330 EYS
-337 VNNGEWIPIG
+337 VGNGAWTPIPDAG
-347 KYGIEEK
+347 LTEP
-354 DEAVKFGGDKGTLR
+354 VKFGGTLGSLR
-368 LRGKKLS
+368 LRGKSQYLF
-375 GTENY
+375 GTNSDRTVK
-380 IIAFTNDTKVAC
+380 FSNNTPVAC
-392 TGDIRTLLDYESY
+392 SGDIRTLIDYTQY
-405 KTVDTRDANFNFLFI
+405 KTVDTGSAKFGFLFNG
-420 YCKQLIS
+420 CTQLTT
-427 APKLPCMNLDKDC
+427 APMLPATKLADNC
-440 YEGMFYG
+440 YEGMFNG
-447 CTSLVEAPALP
+447 CTAL
-458 ATTLAVSCYENMFYG
+458 TN
-473 CTSLVEA
+473 
-480 PALPA
+480 
-485 TTLANY
+485 
-491 CYESMFEDCSSL
+491 
-503 KVAPA
+503 APA

-513 LAESCYKSMFD
+513 LTERCYYSMFY
-524 GCSSLKVAPALPATE
+524 GCTALKSAPALPAEKLAEGCYYSMFNGCTA
-539 LKSTCYAYMFDD
+539 LKS
-551 CTSLTVTPEL
+551 
-561 PATTLS
+561 
-567 PYCYN
+567 
-572 YMFSDCTSL
+572 
-581 TTAPAL
+581 APAL
-587 PATDLAKS
+587 PAEKLALF
-595 CYSGMFSGCTA
+595 CYNNMFNGCTA
-606 LTKAP
+606 LTQAP
-611 ELKASIL
+611 ELKASTIK
-618 VTDCYSY
+618 TSCYS
-625 IFLDCSN
+625 FMFDGCSN

-638 LAEDVNAETCLYL
+638 LAEDVSVGNYL
-651 WLENAGTSAQSRTLK
+651 MQWLKNAGTSAQSRTLK
-666 LKNATVYNTIINTTY
+666 LKNSDVYNALKSQSNY
-681 YERPA
+681 
-686 LPDNWKSGASGTT
+686 LPDNWKSDASGTT
-699 IIFEEQ
+699 IIFEE

>member
-125 DADSPLPTDQSSA
+125 YADSPLPTDQSSA

-145 LQTASTT
+145 LQKASTT

-208 IVTPTASPV
+208 IVTPTASPA

-250 SLTIGHNTLTISS
+250 SLTIGHNALTISS

-269 TPGNVSGKNEAW
+269 QNTTISGKNEAW
-281 NKDDDNTDYITFT
+281 SEEDGTEYVTFT
-294 AESEQGFMIYY
+294 ADSEQGFTFVK
-305 DSDPD
+305 SLSNLPG
-310 EWEPDDTNAAKLYTT
+310 L
-325 TRSFK
+325 
-330 PSGYEYS
+330 EYS
-337 VNNGEWIPIG
+337 VGNGAWTPIPDAG
-347 KYGIEEK
+347 LTEP
-354 DEAVKFGGDKGTLR
+354 VKFGGTLGSLR
-368 LRGKKLS
+368 LRGKSLYPF
-375 GTENY
+375 GTNSDR
-380 IIAFTNDTKVAC
+380 IVKFSNNTPVAC
-392 TGDIRTLLDYESY
+392 SGDIRTLIDYTQY
-405 KTVDTRDANFNFLFI
+405 KTVDTGSAKFGFLFNG
-420 YCKQLIS
+420 CTQLTT
-427 APKLPCMNLDKDC
+427 APMLPATKLADNC

-447 CTSLVEAPALP
+447 CTAL
-458 ATTLAVSCYENMFYG
+458 TN
-473 CTSLVEA
+473 
-480 PALPA
+480 
-485 TTLANY
+485 
-491 CYESMFEDCSSL
+491 
-503 KVAPA
+503 APA

-513 LAESCYKSMFD
+513 LTERCYYSMFY
-524 GCSSLKVAPALPATE
+524 GCTALKSAPALPAEQLAKWCYYSMFYGCTA
-539 LKSTCYAYMFDD
+539 LKS
-551 CTSLTVTPEL
+551 
-561 PATTLS
+561 
-567 PYCYN
+567 
-572 YMFSDCTSL
+572 
-581 TTAPAL
+581 APAL
-587 PATDLAKS
+587 PAEKLALF
-595 CYSGMFSGCTA
+595 CYNNMFNGCTA
-606 LTKAP
+606 LTQAP
-611 ELKASIL
+611 ELKASTIK
-618 VTDCYSY
+618 TSCYSY
-625 IFLDCSN
+625 MFDGCSN

-638 LAEDVNAETCLYL
+638 LAEDVSVEYYL
-651 WLENAGTSAQSRTLK
+651 MQWLKNAGTSAQSRTLK
-666 LKNATVYNTIINTTY
+666 LKNSDVYNALKSQSNY
-681 YERPA
+681 
-686 LPDNWKSGASGTT
+686 LPDNWKSDASGTT
-699 IIFEEQ
+699 IIFEE

>member
-227 GEQLNVALPLNI
+227 GEQLNVALPHNI

-250 SLTIGHNTLTISS
+250 SLTIGHNALTITQ
-263 VSVSDW
+263 VSVTDW
-269 TPGNVSGKNEAW
+269 QNTTISGKNEAW
-281 NKDDDNTDYITFT
+281 SEEDGTEYVTFT
-294 AESEQGFMIYY
+294 ADSEQGFTFVKSLQYA
-305 DSDPD
+305 SNLPG
-310 EWEPDDTNAAKLYTT
+310 L
-325 TRSFK
+325 
-330 PSGYEYS
+330 EYS
-337 VNNGEWIPIG
+337 VGNGAWIHIPIE
-347 KYGIEEK
+347 GIAEP
-354 DEAVKFGGDKGTLR
+354 VKFGGDLGSLR
-368 LRGKKLS
+368 LRGINQS
-375 GTENY
+375 GTAGERIVKFSN
-380 IIAFTNDTKVAC
+380 NPPVAC
-392 TGDIRTLLDYESY
+392 SGDIRTLIDYTQY
-405 KTVDTRDANFNFLFI
+405 KTVDTGSAKFGFLFNG
-420 YCKQLIS
+420 CTQLTT
-427 APKLPCMNLDKDC
+427 APMLPATKLADNC

-447 CTSLVEAPALP
+447 CTAL
-458 ATTLAVSCYENMFYG
+458 TN
-473 CTSLVEA
+473 
-480 PALPA
+480 
-485 TTLANY
+485 
-491 CYESMFEDCSSL
+491 
-503 KVAPA
+503 APA

-513 LAESCYKSMFD
+513 LAERCYYSMFY
-524 GCSSLKVAPALPATE
+524 GCTALKSAPALPATE
-539 LKSTCYAYMFDD
+539 LADNCYQGMFNG
-551 CTSLTVTPEL
+551 CTSLK
-561 PATTLS
+561 S
-567 PYCYN
+567 
-572 YMFSDCTSL
+572 
-581 TTAPAL
+581 APAL
-587 PATDLAKS
+587 PAEKLALF
-595 CYSGMFSGCTA
+595 CYNNMFNGCTA
-606 LTKAP
+606 LTQAP
-611 ELKASIL
+611 ELKASTIK
-618 VTDCYSY
+618 TSCYSY
-625 IFLDCSN
+625 MFDGCSN

-638 LAEDVNAETCLYL
+638 LAEDVSVENYL
-651 WLENAGTSAQSRTLK
+651 MQWLKNAGTSAQSRTLK
-666 LKNATVYNTIINTTY
+666 LKNSDVYNALKSQSHY
-681 YERPA
+681 
-686 LPDNWKSGASGTT
+686 LPDNWKSDASGTT
-699 IIFEEQ
+699 IIFEE

>member
-56 AEGETFRLINSTR
+56 AEGETFRLINATR

-208 IVTPTASPV
+208 IVTPTASPA

-227 GEQLNVALPLNI
+227 GEQLNVDLPHNI

-250 SLTIGHNTLTISS
+250 SLTIGHNALTITQ
-263 VSVSDW
+263 VSVTDW
-269 TPGNVSGKNEAW
+269 QNTTISGKNEAW
-281 NKDDDNTDYITFT
+281 SEEDGTEYVTFT
-294 AESEQGFMIYY
+294 ADSEQGF
-305 DSDPD
+305 
-310 EWEPDDTNAAKLYTT
+310 TFVK
-325 TRSFK
+325 
-330 PSGYEYS
+330 SGEYSGDLTGFEYS
-337 VNNGEWIPIG
+337 VGNSAWTSIPDAG
-347 KYGIEEK
+347 LTEP
-354 DEAVKFGGDKGTLR
+354 VKFGGDLGTFR
-368 LRGKKLS
+368 LRGINQS
-375 GTENY
+375 GTAGARTVKFSNN
-380 IIAFTNDTKVAC
+380 TPVAC
-392 TGDIRTLLDYESY
+392 SGDIRTLIDYTQY
-405 KTVDTRDANFNFLFI
+405 KTVDTGSAKFGFLFNG
-420 YCKQLIS
+420 CTQLTT
-427 APKLPCMNLDKDC
+427 APMLPATKLADNC

-447 CTSLVEAPALP
+447 CTALTNAPALP
-458 ATTLAVSCYENMFYG
+458 ATELTERCYYSMFYG
-473 CTSLVEA
+473 CTALKSA

-485 TTLANY
+485 EQLAKW
-491 CYESMFEDCSSL
+491 CYYSMFYGCTAL
-503 KVAPA
+503 KSAPA

-513 LAESCYKSMFD
+513 LADNCYRGMFNGCTALKS
-524 GCSSLKVAPALPATE
+524 APALPAE
-539 LKSTCYAYMFDD
+539 KLALF
-551 CTSLTVTPEL
+551 
-561 PATTLS
+561 
-567 PYCYN
+567 CYN
-572 YMFSDCTSL
+572 NMFN
-581 TTAPAL
+581 
-587 PATDLAKS
+587 
-595 CYSGMFSGCTA
+595 GCTA
-606 LTKAP
+606 LTQAP
-611 ELKASIL
+611 ELKASTIK
-618 VTDCYSY
+618 TSCYSY
-625 IFLDCSN
+625 MFDGCSN

-638 LAEDVNAETCLYL
+638 LAEDVSVEHYL
-651 WLENAGTSAQSRTLK
+651 MQWLKNAGTSAQSRTLK
-666 LKNATVYNTIINTTY
+666 LKNSDVYNALKSQSNY
-681 YERPA
+681 
-686 LPDNWKSGASGTT
+686 LPDNWKSDASGTT
-699 IIFEEQ
+699 IIYEDN

>member
-208 IVTPTASPV
+208 IVTPTASPA

-227 GEQLNVALPLNI
+227 GEQLNVALPHNI

-250 SLTIGHNTLTISS
+250 SLTIGHNALTITQ
-263 VSVSDW
+263 VSVTDW
-269 TPGNVSGKNEAW
+269 QNTTISGKNEAW
-281 NKDDDNTDYITFT
+281 SEEDGTEYVTFT
-294 AESEQGFMIYY
+294 ADSEQGF
-305 DSDPD
+305 
-310 EWEPDDTNAAKLYTT
+310 TFVK
-325 TRSFK
+325 
-330 PSGYEYS
+330 SGEYSGDLTGFEYS
-337 VNNGEWIPIG
+337 VGNSAWTSIPDAG
-347 KYGIEEK
+347 LTEP
-354 DEAVKFGGDKGTLR
+354 VKFGGDLGTFR
-368 LRGKKLS
+368 LRGINQS
-375 GTENY
+375 GTAGERIVKFSNN
-380 IIAFTNDTKVAC
+380 TPVAC
-392 TGDIRTLLDYESY
+392 SGDIRTLIDYTQY
-405 KTVDTRDANFNFLFI
+405 KTVDTGLAKFGFLFNG
-420 YCKQLIS
+420 CTQLTT
-427 APKLPCMNLDKDC
+427 APMLPATKLADNC

-447 CTSLVEAPALP
+447 CTALTNAPALP
-458 ATTLAVSCYENMFYG
+458 ATELTERCYYSMFYG
-473 CTSLVEA
+473 CT
-480 PALPA
+480 ALK
-485 TTLANY
+485 
-491 CYESMFEDCSSL
+491 S
-503 KVAPA
+503 APA

-513 LAESCYKSMFD
+513 LADNCYRGMFNGCTALKS
-524 GCSSLKVAPALPATE
+524 APALPAE
-539 LKSTCYAYMFDD
+539 KLALF
-551 CTSLTVTPEL
+551 
-561 PATTLS
+561 
-567 PYCYN
+567 CYN
-572 YMFSDCTSL
+572 NMFN
-581 TTAPAL
+581 
-587 PATDLAKS
+587 
-595 CYSGMFSGCTA
+595 GCTA
-606 LTKAP
+606 LTQAP
-611 ELKASIL
+611 ELKASTIK
-618 VTDCYSY
+618 TSCYSY
-625 IFLDCSN
+625 MFDGCSN

-638 LAEDVNAETCLYL
+638 LAEDVSVENYL
-651 WLENAGTSAQSRTLK
+651 MQWLKNAGTSAQSRTLK
-666 LKNATVYNTIINTTY
+666 LKNSDVYNALKSQSHY
-681 YERPA
+681 
-686 LPDNWKSGASGTT
+686 LPDNWKSDASGTT
-699 IIFEEQ
+699 IIFEE

>member
-33 GEAVNITATRSAS
+33 GKAVNITATRSAS

-208 IVTPTASPV
+208 IVTPTASPA

-227 GEQLNVALPLNI
+227 GEQLNVALPHNI

-250 SLTIGHNTLTISS
+250 SLTIGHNALTITQ
-263 VSVSDW
+263 VSVTDW
-269 TPGNVSGKNEAW
+269 QNTTISGKNEAW
-281 NKDDDNTDYITFT
+281 SEEDGTEYVTFT
-294 AESEQGFMIYY
+294 ADSEQGFTFVK
-305 DSDPD
+305 SLSNLPG
-310 EWEPDDTNAAKLYTT
+310 L
-325 TRSFK
+325 
-330 PSGYEYS
+330 EYS
-337 VNNGEWIPIG
+337 VGNGAWTPIPDAG
-347 KYGIEEK
+347 LTEP
-354 DEAVKFGGDKGTLR
+354 VKFGGTLGSLR
-368 LRGKKLS
+368 LRGKSQYLF
-375 GTENY
+375 GTNSDRTVK
-380 IIAFTNDTKVAC
+380 FSNNTPVAC
-392 TGDIRTLLDYESY
+392 SGDIRTLIDYTQY
-405 KTVDTRDANFNFLFI
+405 KTVDTGSAKFGFLFNG
-420 YCKQLIS
+420 CTQLTT
-427 APKLPCMNLDKDC
+427 APMLPATKLADNC
-440 YEGMFYG
+440 YEGMFNG
-447 CTSLVEAPALP
+447 CTAL
-458 ATTLAVSCYENMFYG
+458 TN
-473 CTSLVEA
+473 
-480 PALPA
+480 
-485 TTLANY
+485 
-491 CYESMFEDCSSL
+491 
-503 KVAPA
+503 APA

-513 LAESCYKSMFD
+513 LAERCYYSMFY
-524 GCSSLKVAPALPATE
+524 GCTALKSAPALPATE
-539 LKSTCYAYMFDD
+539 LADNCYRGMFNGCTALKS
-551 CTSLTVTPEL
+551 
-561 PATTLS
+561 
-567 PYCYN
+567 
-572 YMFSDCTSL
+572 
-581 TTAPAL
+581 APAL
-587 PATDLAKS
+587 PAEKLALF
-595 CYSGMFSGCTA
+595 CYNNMFNGCTA
-606 LTKAP
+606 LTQAP
-611 ELKASIL
+611 ELKASTIK
-618 VTDCYSY
+618 TSCYSY
-625 IFLDCSN
+625 MFDGCSN

-638 LAEDVNAETCLYL
+638 LAEDVSVEHYL
-651 WLENAGTSAQSRTLK
+651 MQWLENAGTSAQSRTLK
-666 LKNATVYNTIINTTY
+666 LKNSDVYNALKSQSY
-681 YERPA
+681 Y
-686 LPDNWKSGASGTT
+686 LPDNWKSDASGTT
-699 IIFEEQ
+699 IIFEE

>member
-208 IVTPTASPV
+208 IVTPTASPA

-227 GEQLNVALPLNI
+227 GEQLNVALPHNI

-250 SLTIGHNTLTISS
+250 SLTIGHNALTITQ
-263 VSVSDW
+263 VSVTDW
-269 TPGNVSGKNEAW
+269 QNTTISGKNEAW
-281 NKDDDNTDYITFT
+281 SEEDGTEYVTFT
-294 AESEQGFMIYY
+294 ADSEQGF
-305 DSDPD
+305 
-310 EWEPDDTNAAKLYTT
+310 TFVK
-325 TRSFK
+325 
-330 PSGYEYS
+330 SGEYSGDLTGFEYS
-337 VNNGEWIPIG
+337 VGNSAWTSIPDAG
-347 KYGIEEK
+347 LTEP
-354 DEAVKFGGDKGTLR
+354 VKFGGTLGSLR
-368 LRGKKLS
+368 LRGKSQYLF
-375 GTENY
+375 GTNSERTVKFSNN
-380 IIAFTNDTKVAC
+380 TPVAC
-392 TGDIRTLLDYESY
+392 TGDIRTLIDYTQY
-405 KTVDTRDANFNFLFI
+405 KTVDTGSTKFGFLFNG
-420 YCKQLIS
+420 CTQLTT
-427 APKLPCMNLDKDC
+427 APMLPATKLADNC

-447 CTSLVEAPALP
+447 CTALTNAPALP
-458 ATTLAVSCYENMFYG
+458 ATELTERCYYSMFYG
-473 CTSLVEA
+473 CTALKSA

-485 TTLANY
+485 EQLAKW
-491 CYESMFEDCSSL
+491 CYYSMFYGCTAL
-503 KVAPA
+503 KSAPA

-513 LAESCYKSMFD
+513 LAERCYQGLFNGCTALKS
-524 GCSSLKVAPALPATE
+524 APALPAE
-539 LKSTCYAYMFDD
+539 KLALF
-551 CTSLTVTPEL
+551 
-561 PATTLS
+561 
-567 PYCYN
+567 CYN
-572 YMFSDCTSL
+572 NMFN
-581 TTAPAL
+581 
-587 PATDLAKS
+587 
-595 CYSGMFSGCTA
+595 GCTA
-606 LTKAP
+606 LTQAP
-611 ELKASIL
+611 ELKASTIK
-618 VTDCYSY
+618 TSCYSY
-625 IFLDCSN
+625 MFDGCSN

-638 LAEDVNAETCLYL
+638 LAEDVSVEHYL
-651 WLENAGTSAQSRTLK
+651 MQWLENAGTSAQSRTLK
-666 LKNATVYNTIINTTY
+666 LKNSDVYNALKSQSNY
-681 YERPA
+681 
-686 LPDNWKSGASGTT
+686 LPDIWESDVSGTT
-699 IIFEEQ
+699 IIFEE